1 MIKVVVYGASGY
13 TGQELLRHLLMHP
26 AATIVAI
33 TSRRYA
39 GVPLADV
46 YPVFQGLTDLT
57 FMNASP
63 AEVARLADVV
73 FLALPHGVSMTV
85 APAFLAAGKK
95 VIDLSADFR
104 LRDAAEY
111 ERWYGKHAAPALL
124 AEAVYGI
131 PELYR
136 ETIRKAVVVANP
148 GCYPT
153 SVILGLA
160 PLLKVGYIDTASIIV
175 DAKSGVSGAGREPQ
189 VASLFCEVNE
199 GFKAYKVGGQ
209 HRHIPEMEQELARIA
224 GCEIRISFTPHL
236 LPVNRGILS
245 TIYGSLRS
253 DATAE
258 ELTDLYRRHYQDE
271 PFVRICKPGAF
282 PNISSVC
289 GSNFC
294 DIGVTIDKR
303 TKRVIVLSAIDNLIK
318 GAAGQAI
325 QNMNLICGF
334 SEETGLTGISRFP

>member
-1 MIKVVVYGASGY
+1 MIKVGVYGASGY
-13 TGQELLRHLLMHP
+13 TGQELLRHLLRHP

-73 FLALPHGVSMTV
+73 FLALPHGISMTV

-111 ERWYGKHAAPALL
+111 ERWYERHTAPALL

-160 PLLKVGYIDTASIIV
+160 PLLKVGWIDTASIIV

-189 VASLFCEVNE
+189 VTSLFCEVNE

-245 TIYGSLRS
+245 TIYGSLRP
-253 DATAE
+253 DATAD

-271 PFVRICKPGAF
+271 PFIRICKPGAF

-294 DIGVTIDKR
+294 DIGVTVDKR

-325 QNMNLICGF
+325 QNMNLICGC
-334 SEETGLTGISRFP
+334 SEEAGLTGISCFP

>member
-1 MIKVVVYGASGY
+1 MIRVGVYGASGY
-13 TGQELLRHLLMHP
+13 TGLELLRHLLFHP
-26 AATIVAI
+26 AVAVTAI

-39 GVPLADV
+39 GLPLADV
-46 YPVFQGLTDLT
+46 YPVFQGLADLT
-57 FMNASP
+57 FMNTSP
-63 AEVARLADVV
+63 NEVSRLVDVV

-104 LRDAAEY
+104 LRDAGSY
-111 ERWYGKHAAPALL
+111 EQWYGKHAAPALL
-124 AEAVYGI
+124 ADAVYGI

-136 ETIRKAVVVANP
+136 ETIRKASLVANP

-160 PLLKVGYIDTASIIV
+160 PVLKAGWIDTASIIV

-209 HRHIPEMEQELARIA
+209 HRHIPEIEQELTTLA
-224 GCEIRISFTPHL
+224 GCEIKISFTPHL

-245 TIYGSLRS
+245 TIYGSLQR
-253 DATAE
+253 DVTPA
-258 ELTDLYRRHYQDE
+258 ELTDLYRRFYQDE
-271 PFVRICKPGAF
+271 TFIRICKPGMF

-289 GSNFC
+289 GSNGC
-294 DIGVTIDKR
+294 DIGVTVDKR
-303 TKRVIVLSAIDNLIK
+303 TKRVIILSVIDNLIK

-325 QNMNLICGF
+325 QNMNLICGC
-334 SEETGLTGISRFP
+334 SEETGLTRISRFP

>member
-1 MIKVVVYGASGY
+1 MIRVGVYGASGY
-13 TGQELLRHLLMHP
+13 TGQELLRHLLFHP
-26 AATIVAI
+26 EASVVAM

-39 GVPLADV
+39 GARLADV
-46 YPVFQGLTDLT
+46 YPVFQGLTEMA
-57 FMNASP
+57 FMDASP
-63 AEVARLADVV
+63 DEVSRLADIV
-73 FLALPHGVSMTV
+73 FLALPHGISMAV

-104 LRDAAEY
+104 LRNIADY
-111 ERWYGKHAAPALL
+111 ECWYGKHAAPALL
-124 AEAVYGI
+124 SEAAYGL

-136 ETIRKAVVVANP
+136 EAIRKADLVANP

-160 PLLKVGYIDTASIIV
+160 PLLRAGWIDTSSIIV

-189 VASLFCEVNE
+189 VATLYCEVNE

-209 HRHIPEMEQELARIA
+209 HRHIPEMEQELVALA
-224 GCEIRISFTPHL
+224 GHDIRISFTPHL

-245 TIYGSLRS
+245 TIYGTLLR
-253 DATAE
+253 DATPEA
-258 ELTDLYRRHYQDE
+258 LTELYRQQYQEE
-271 PFVRICKPGAF
+271 PFVRICKTGSF

-289 GSNFC
+289 GSNCC
-294 DIGVTIDKR
+294 DIGVAVDQR
-303 TKRVIVLSAIDNLIK
+303 TRRVIILSAIDNLIK

-334 SEETGLTGISRFP
+334 SEQAGLRGVARFP